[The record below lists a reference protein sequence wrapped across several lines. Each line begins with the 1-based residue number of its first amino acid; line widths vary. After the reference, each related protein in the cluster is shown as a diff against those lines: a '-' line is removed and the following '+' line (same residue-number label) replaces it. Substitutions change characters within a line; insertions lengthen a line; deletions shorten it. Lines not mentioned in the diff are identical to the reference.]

1 VGGRGGISCQEFIFI
16 KKRKKK
22 ERTTSVQQATRWELR
37 RGYRR
42 SLLLQPTRSY
52 LDGGTGGEI
61 TVAFF
66 FDHPLSCANCGARR
80 DIGFDA
86 PHPGASCPHRLPCG
100 LRYYAHMIGW
110 VGNPE
115 GCGVWG
121 RDGRGEGRGGEGK
134 RVSSETNSRTWR

>member
-1 VGGRGGISCQEFIFI
+1 M
-16 KKRKKK
+16 
-22 ERTTSVQQATRWELR
+22 
-37 RGYRR
+37 
-42 SLLLQPTRSY
+42 QPTRSY

-121 RDGRGEGRGGEGK
+121 RDGRGEGRGGVGSSKVE
-134 RVSSETNSRTWR
+134 VSYNNGLPGTGEERAGEERAGIERRTNVDTSLST